1 MQADEGNQYC
11 ISCPIRQCKQPP
23 TDISKNSHI
32 SLLYSI
38 LGQLHMLCS
47 NCIFHLLS
55 SMAPI
60 CTIVKITFS
69 HSSEY
74 FLFTSSNSSRAATER
89 RVRCESLSR
98 QACAQPRNDQ
108 IEQQCDSYYMAA
120 EEKEVEGTQCFHVTF
135 HRGVH

>member
-1 MQADEGNQYC
+1 MKAISIAFPVPLDNANNLQQTFPRIAISRYC
-11 ISCPIRQCKQPP
+11 TVFLVSYTCSVQ
-23 TDISKNSHI
+23 TVS
-32 SLLYSI
+32 SI
-38 LGQLHMLCS
+38 FYLPSYMV
-47 NCIFHLLS
+47 
-55 SMAPI
+55 PI
-60 CTIVKITFS
+60 CTIVKLTFS

>member
-1 MQADEGNQYC
+1 MQADEGNQYR
-11 ISCPIRQCKQPP
+11 ILCPIRQCKQPP
-23 TDISKNSHI
+23 TDISKNSHT
-32 SLLYSI
+32 SLPYSI

-60 CTIVKITFS
+60 CTIVKLTFS

-89 RVRCESLSR
+89 RVRCENLSKLVLSH
-98 QACAQPRNDQ
+98 AMTKLNDSVTV
-108 IEQQCDSYYMAA
+108 ITWQQ
-120 EEKEVEGTQCFHVTF
+120 K
-135 HRGVH
+135 RRK